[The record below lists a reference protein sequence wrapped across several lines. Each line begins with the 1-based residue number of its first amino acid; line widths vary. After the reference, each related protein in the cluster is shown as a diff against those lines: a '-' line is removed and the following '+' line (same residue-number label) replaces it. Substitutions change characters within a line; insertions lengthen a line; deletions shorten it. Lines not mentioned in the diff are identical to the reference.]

1 MLAFLA
7 TLEAIAQIL
16 PALNSL
22 VLAAEAIHPGPN
34 LGQSKLN
41 TVLNTVQGALT
52 ATGQAA
58 VTYEQIKPAVVGA
71 VSGIVATYNAA
82 GGFPLPVSPTAAP
95 AAPALPALSADPA
108 AQAAPTGTG
117 AAQ

>member
-7 TLEAIAQIL
+7 TLEALAQIL

-41 TVLNTVQGALT
+41 TVLNTVQGALA
-52 ATGQAA
+52 ATGQAV

-82 GGFPLPVSPTAAP
+82 GGFPLSTP
-95 AAPALPALSADPA
+95 AAPASTAPASVAG
-108 AQAAPTGTG
+108 QAAPAGTG
-117 AAQ
+117 SPQ

>member
-1 MLAFLA
+1 MLEFLA

-41 TVLNTVQGALT
+41 TVLNTVQGALN
-52 ATGQAA
+52 ATGQAV

-82 GGFPLPVSPTAAP
+82 GGFPLSTSSAAASTASASAATPVTSVAST
-95 AAPALPALSADPA
+95 
-108 AQAAPTGTG
+108 APTGTG
-117 AAQ
+117 SAQ

>member
-1 MLAFLA
+1 MLAILA

-34 LGQSKLN
+34 LGQNKLN

-52 ATGQAA
+52 ATGQAV

-82 GGFPLPVSPTAAP
+82 GGFPLTASPTTAPATPALPVAPATP
-95 AAPALPALSADPA
+95 AAPV
-108 AQAAPTGTG
+108 GTG
-117 AAQ
+117 SAQ

>member
-1 MLAFLA
+1 MLEFLA
-7 TLEAIAQIL
+7 TLEALAQIL

-52 ATGQAA
+52 ATGQAV
-58 VTYEQIKPAVVGA
+58 VTYEQVKPAVVGA

-82 GGFPLPVSPTAAP
+82 GGFPLPVSPTGAA
-95 AAPALPALSADPA
+95 ATHALPVGQA

>member
-1 MLAFLA
+1 MLEFLT

-41 TVLNTVQGALT
+41 TVLNTVQGALN
-52 ATGQAA
+52 ATGQAV

-82 GGFPLPVSPTAAP
+82 GGFPLPESPTAAS
-95 AAPALPALSADPA
+95 ATPALPVAPA
-108 AQAAPTGTG
+108 TSVAPAGTG
-117 AAQ
+117 SAQ

>member
-1 MLAFLA
+1 MLEFLA

-22 VLAAEAIHPGPN
+22 VLAAEAIHPGAN

-41 TVLNTVQGALT
+41 TILNTVEGALT
-52 ATGQAA
+52 ATGQAV

-82 GGFPLPVSPTAAP
+82 GGFPLPASPNAAS
-95 AAPALPALSADPA
+95 ATPALLVASVPSAA
-108 AQAAPTGTG
+108 SAGTG
-117 AAQ
+117 SAQ

>member
-1 MLAFLA
+1 MLEFLA

-41 TVLNTVQGALT
+41 TVLNTVQGALN
-52 ATGQAA
+52 ATGQAV

-71 VSGIVATYNAA
+71 VSGFVATYYAA
-82 GGFPLPVSPTAAP
+82 GGFPLPASPIAAS
-95 AAPALPALSADPA
+95 ATPALPATPATPA
-108 AQAAPTGTG
+108 ASAISSG
-117 AAQ
+117 AGSAQ

>member
-1 MLAFLA
+1 MLEFIA

-34 LGQSKLN
+34 LGHSKLN
-41 TVLNTVQGALT
+41 TVLNTVQGALN
-52 ATGQAA
+52 ATGQAV

-82 GGFPLPVSPTAAP
+82 GGLPLPESPTAAP
-95 AAPALPALSADPA
+95 ATPALPVAPG
-108 AQAAPTGTG
+108 APTAPAGTG
-117 AAQ
+117 SAQ